1 MDAKKL
7 EEKLD
12 KISEKIATIEVT
24 MERNTGSLE
33 KHMLRTELSERRLE
47 HMEEAL
53 KPIVK
58 HVNHVEGAFK
68 LLGMLATVIGV
79 IAGIA
84 KIFI

>member
-7 EEKLD
+7 EEKLE
-12 KISEKIATIEVT
+12 KISEKITSIEVT